1 MASALTDSSMPKI
14 FSDSAALLT
23 ALPSRSS
30 RISSTARSRPVSCS
44 SSPWS
49 VKARL
54 TPS

>member
-23 ALPSRSS
+23 ARPSRISS
-30 RISSTARSRPVSCS
+30 TSSTARSRPVSCS
-44 SSPWS
+44 SSPFS

-54 TPS
+54 TLS